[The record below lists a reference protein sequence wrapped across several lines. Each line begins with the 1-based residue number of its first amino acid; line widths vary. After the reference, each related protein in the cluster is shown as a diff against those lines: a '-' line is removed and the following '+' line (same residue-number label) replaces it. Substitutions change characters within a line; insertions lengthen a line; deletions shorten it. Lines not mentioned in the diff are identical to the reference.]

1 MATAHLDKLLL
12 DATTSIDQKVDCLK
26 LLKVVVKNLSDP
38 VKSKDPKYR
47 QLKMDN
53 EKVRSK
59 ILACPT
65 ATPLLQALGFEEAT
79 EAGAPML
86 RLEGTVDN
94 AAMLTLMNEIVKT
107 LASLDQGN
115 QQNKK
120 PKLNPANSTVS
131 TSSSTSVSS
140 VGSGK
145 LSEKQKARLLMEEKE
160 KKEREAAKANRKKN
174 VALLKQ
180 DKYVREN
187 DENWTSGVSAAC
199 SKTGDS
205 ISTFRDKYG
214 EH

>member
-1 MATAHLDKLLL
+1 MATAQLDKLLL
-12 DATTSIDQKVDCLK
+12 DATTTIDQKVDCLK

-38 VKSKDPKYR
+38 VKSQDLKYR

-65 ATPLLQALGFEEAT
+65 ATPLLQALGFVEDT
-79 EAGAPML
+79 DAGSPVL
-86 RLEGTVDN
+86 RVEGTVDN
-94 AAMLTLMNEIVKT
+94 AAMLALMNEIVKT
-107 LASLDQGN
+107 LSSLDQGN
-115 QQNKK
+115 TQNKK

-131 TSSSTSVSS
+131 TSSSVSS

-160 KKEREAAKANRKKN
+160 KKDREAAKAHRKKN

-187 DENWTSGVSAAC
+187 DDNWTSGVSAAC